1 MPALP
6 ETAPLLADRTATDRG
21 SVRAVLVAAVL
32 GFFVIT
38 LDTTIV
44 NVALP
49 AIGDAFGGGITG
61 LQWVMDGYTL
71 MFAALLLSGGAVSDR
86 SGANRAFAAGIALF
100 VAASLACG
108 LAPTLGVLVVARVVQ
123 GAGAAIMLPS
133 SLALIREAFPD
144 PVRRGRAIAVWT
156 IVGSVAAASGPL
168 VGGLLSHTD
177 WRLIFVINV
186 PVGAAALIL
195 LARVPR
201 SPRSAAP
208 LDWVGQVSAVIA
220 MGSLTFAAIEAGAHG
235 YRAPAAL
242 TAFALAAVA
251 VAVFALSQKRG
262 KHAMLPRNLIRSRTL
277 KVASANGF
285 AFLAAMN
292 GTVFLYSLYLQQH
305 RGLTALAAGLVF
317 VPMTVLSAF
326 LGVPTAR
333 LTERYG
339 PRVPIVGGLLL
350 MGASLLALAAL
361 PASAPVWLM
370 GLVMIPVGSCG
381 SLAMQ
386 PTTGMLLESVPAR
399 QAGVAGAVFNTSRQ
413 IGGTLAVAAF
423 GALFASQ
430 AGALHGLRVSLLI
443 AAVLAFIAATGNLLP
458 ERRPVDVQGN

>member
-1 MPALP
+1 MS
-6 ETAPLLADRTATDRG
+6 APLATSQSTAGDFDKPHG
-21 SVRAVLVAAVL
+21 SATAALVAAVL

-44 NVALP
+44 NLALP
-49 AIGDAFGGGITG
+49 AIHDGLGGGITG
-61 LQWVMDGYTL
+61 LQWIMDGYTL

-86 SGANRAFAAGIALF
+86 TGAHRAFAAGMALF

-108 LAPTLGVLVVARVVQ
+108 LAPTLSVLVAARIAQ

-133 SLALIREAFPD
+133 SLALIREAFPN

-156 IVGSVAAASGPL
+156 ISGSVAAAAGPIA
-168 VGGLLSHTD
+168 GGLLAHAD
-177 WRLIFVINV
+177 WRLIFTINV
-186 PVGAAALIL
+186 PAGAAALIM
-195 LARVPR
+195 LARAPR
-201 SPRSAAP
+201 SPRSAVP
-208 LDWVGQVSAVIA
+208 LDWAGQVTAAVA

-235 YRAPAAL
+235 YRAPADL
-242 TAFALAAVA
+242 TAFALAAVTL
-251 VAVFALSQKRG
+251 VAFALSQKRG
-262 KHAMLPRNLIRSRTL
+262 KHPMLPPSLIRSRTL

-285 AFLAAMN
+285 AFLAALN

-305 RGLTALAAGLVF
+305 RGLTPLAAGLVF

-350 MGASLLALAAL
+350 LGASLITLAAL
-361 PASAPVWLM
+361 PAAVPIWLM
-370 GLVMIPVGSCG
+370 ALVMIPVGICG
-381 SLAMQ
+381 PLAMQ
-386 PTTGMLLESVPAR
+386 PTTGILLESVPAH
-399 QAGVAGAVFNTSRQ
+399 QAGVASAVFNTTRQ
-413 IGGTLAVAAF
+413 IGGTLAIAVF

-430 AGALHGLRVSLLI
+430 TGALHGLRVSLLI

-458 ERRPVDVQGN
+458 DRRPVDAQGN